1 MTSRKASLAETH
13 PELAAQADG
22 WDPKEVPYSS
32 NKKVGWRCKSGHTWD
47 AIMGNRGKGS
57 GCPICANKS
66 VLAGFNDLATTHPE
80 LAAQADGW
88 DPTKVSFGN
97 GKKHRW
103 RCDAGHLWEISPNAR
118 SNRKSGCPICAGQQ
132 VLVGFNDLSTTY
144 PEIAKEAFGWDPKTR
159 TAGSS
164 RSKVKWQCSLGHVW
178 EAVVS
183 DRTLGGN
190 GCAVCSGRQINV
202 GFNDLATIDP
212 KIGSEA
218 YGWDPRTVTVG
229 SEKKKQW
236 QCKHGHIWSATVVS
250 RVSGRGCPVC
260 AGKVVVAGFNDLAT
274 THPEIIFEVD
284 GWDPTKVSFGNGR
297 KHRWKCKSGHSWE
310 VSPNQRTN
318 QGHGCPICSGNKVL
332 KGFNDLA
339 SRFPEIAKEA
349 FNWDPS
355 SVTGKSNIDREWICS
370 FGHKWKA
377 APANRAAGTGCPI
390 CDNDRVLVGFNDLAT
405 THPELARQADGWD
418 PTTVVAGSNKRFVW
432 KCQLGHLWKTSVAK
446 RSDLNNPT
454 GCPTCSN
461 QQLLVGFNDLAT
473 THPELATEADGWNP
487 TVVVAGSNKSFQWK
501 CKLGHVWKSTINNRK
516 QGKSC
521 PYCTGRRVLVGFND
535 LATTHPDLAA
545 QATGWDPTTVS
556 AGSRRRLRWQCA
568 VGHIWGAE
576 IANRTKKD
584 QTGCP
589 SCAKYGFDPNKKS
602 WMYFL
607 EHYEMDMLQIGIT
620 NNLKRRLD
628 EHAKGS
634 WEVIEIR
641 GPMDGHLT
649 QKLETDCLHV
659 LEKRGAILGH
669 KAGIKKFDG
678 YSEAWTKQSLN
689 VTSIKQILDWVY
701 EDDIN
706 PN

>member
-1 MTSRKASLAETH
+1 MIVASSKPKQRKSLAETH

-22 WDPKEVPYSS
+22 WDPKRVPYSS
-32 NKKVGWRCKSGHTWD
+32 NKKVGWRCKSRHTWG
-47 AIMGNRGKGS
+47 AIMSNRAKGS
-57 GCPICANKS
+57 GCPVCANKA

-88 DPTKVSFGN
+88 DPTRVSFGN

-144 PEIAKEAFGWDPKTR
+144 PDIAKEAYDWDPKTR

-190 GCAVCSGRQINV
+190 GCAVCSGRQINI
-202 GFNDLATIDP
+202 GFNDLATTYP

-318 QGHGCPICSGNKVL
+318 KGHGCPICSGNKVL

-377 APANRAAGTGCPI
+377 APSNRAAGTGCPI

-405 THPELARQADGWD
+405 THPEIAAQAYDWD
-418 PTTVVAGSNKRFVW
+418 PETVVAGSNKRFDW
-432 KCQLGHLWKTSVAK
+432 KCQLGHIWKTSVAK

-473 THPELATEADGWNP
+473 THPELAIEAD
-487 TVVVAGSNKSFQWK
+487 
-501 CKLGHVWKSTINNRK
+501 
-516 QGKSC
+516 
-521 PYCTGRRVLVGFND
+521 
-535 LATTHPDLAA
+535 
-545 QATGWDPTTVS
+545 GWDPTTVI
-556 AGSRRRLRWQCA
+556 AGTNRKLAWRCSQ
-568 VGHIWGAE
+568 GHSWRAL
-576 IANRTKKD
+576 ASNRSGLGR
-584 QTGCP
+584 GCP
-589 SCAKYGFDPNKKS
+589 TCAKSGFDPNKPG
-602 WMYFL
+602 WLYLIDHDGLAMY
-607 EHYEMDMLQIGIT
+607 QIGIS
-620 NNLKRRLD
+620 NFPKDRLAD
-628 EHAKGS
+628 HEGRG
-634 WEVIEIR
+634 WEVIELR

-649 QKLETDCLHV
+649 QELENNCLQM
-659 LEKRGAILGH
+659 LKKRGAVLG
-669 KAGIKKFDG
+669 KKGSISKFDG
-678 YSEAWTKQSLN
+678 HTEAWIKASLN

-701 EDDIN
+701 EDEAK
-706 PN
+706 